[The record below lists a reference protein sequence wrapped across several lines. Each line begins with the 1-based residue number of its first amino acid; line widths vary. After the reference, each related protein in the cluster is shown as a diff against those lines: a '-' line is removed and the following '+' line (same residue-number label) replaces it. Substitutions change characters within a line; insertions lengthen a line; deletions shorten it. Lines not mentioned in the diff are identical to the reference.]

1 MRRVSGRKEVKADVR
16 SPGAAP
22 QKLAGAVI
30 RRRLGLL
37 NANHVESRQRHDA
50 LLGTL
55 FAYKRWRLG
64 LASNSEPSQ
73 IWSRTEADLGRKKC
87 RVLDHDRLR

>member
-1 MRRVSGRKEVKADVR
+1 MRRVSGRKGSESGRPIARSGAAKISGSGYSPPTR
-16 SPGAAP
+16 PCSTLITSSPGNGTT
-22 QKLAGAVI
+22 L
-30 RRRLGLL
+30 
-37 NANHVESRQRHDA
+37 SSA
-50 LLGTL
+50 LFGC
-55 FAYKRWRLG
+55 KRWRLG

>member
-22 QKLAGAVI
+22 QNWRERSFAADSACSTLITSSPG
-30 RRRLGLL
+30 
-37 NANHVESRQRHDA
+37 N
-50 LLGTL
+50 GTTLFSAL
-55 FAYKRWRLG
+55 FAYKRRRLG

-73 IWSRTEADLGRKKC
+73 IWSRT
-87 RVLDHDRLR
+87 